1 MTDRRL
7 LVSLDAIPYGS
18 QSASGDAL
26 LAGILYF
33 SPARNGEAVSF
44 EFSASWLETQPITS
58 FDPDLQPWRGRQYMD
73 AGKPMFG
80 VFSDS
85 CPDRWGRLLLQRKEN
100 ERAATEHRPARSLL
114 ESDFLVGVSDRTRMG
129 ALRYQSEEE
138 GPFLAE
144 ESDGGVPPFSSLR
157 ELEDAARHIES
168 PVDEARDPRYLDL
181 LLSPGSSLG
190 GARPKASACDQQGN
204 LWIAKF
210 PSRNDR
216 FDSGLVEFLVHELAR
231 SAGIDVPDAQRAQF
245 GRYGTTY
252 LCKRFDRRGEKRIHF
267 SSAMAL
273 LGKQDGE
280 GGASYLDLME
290 FIREH
295 GAQPEHDLEELFRRI
310 LFSVAVSNTDDHLR
324 NHGFLL
330 GGNGW
335 HLAPAYDVNPN
346 PAGRSLSL
354 NIDETSGILGFSLAR
369 EQAPYFG
376 ISEKEALRME
386 HDVKL
391 AVKDWRRQ
399 AKKIG
404 LSAAACDTIAPA
416 FEQERA

>member
-1 MTDRRL
+1 MTDRCL
-7 LVSLDAIPYGS
+7 HVVLDAVPFDS
-18 QSASGDAL
+18 QSGSGDPL
-26 LAGILYF
+26 LAGTLYF
-33 SPARNGEAVSF
+33 SPARNGETVSF
-44 EFSASWLETQPITS
+44 EFSASWLETQPISS
-58 FDPDLQPWRGRQYMD
+58 FDPDLQPWRGRQYLIP
-73 AGKPMFG
+73 GKPMFG

-100 ERAATEHRPARSLL
+100 KQAAKQHRPARSLL

-129 ALRYQSEEE
+129 ALRYRSEDD

-144 ESDGGVPPFSSLR
+144 ESNGDVPPFSSLR
-157 ELEDAARHIES
+157 ELEDAARRIES
-168 PVDEARDPRYLDL
+168 PTDEARDPEYLDL

-190 GARPKASACDQQGN
+190 GARPKASARDQYGD

-216 FDSGLVEFLVHELAR
+216 FDSGLVEFLILELER
-231 SAGIDVPDAQRAQF
+231 SFGIDVPDAQHAQF
-245 GRYGTTY
+245 GRHGTTF
-252 LCKRFDRRGEKRIHF
+252 LIKRFDRRGERRIHF

-273 LGKQDGE
+273 LGKQDGDSE
-280 GGASYLDLME
+280 ASYLDLME
-290 FIREH
+290 FVREH
-295 GAQPEHDLEELFRRI
+295 GAQPERDLKELYRRI

-346 PAGRSLSL
+346 PAGRSLTL
-354 NIDETSGILGFSLAR
+354 NIDETSGILSYSLVR

-376 ISEKEALRME
+376 IGGNDASRME

-391 AVKDWRRQ
+391 IVKDWRHQ
-399 AKKIG
+399 AKKLG
-404 LSAAACDTIAPA
+404 LNAAACDAIAPA
-416 FEQERA
+416 LEQAKE